1 MSSNSEQNGR
11 QPPLSQQTAP
21 PSDPRL
27 RNASS
32 TDQQRICRDYV
43 WGICGKGTQCKFRHE
58 FDVESMKNILKFCH
72 DYQNRTGCTRPDC
85 TYLHTTREEEN
96 LFLTTG
102 QIPRAL
108 AERHAAMFS
117 APMNVY
123 VNEYMGQAPPP
134 PPPPPPQAAA
144 TPVAATPCATAAVPP
159 THPYAAAQPPPPP
172 APLRPLLAPPPPPPP
187 PPPPTSSSVPALMT
201 PPVFTAPAP
210 FSSPA
215 MYAVTQPPPPLPMF
229 DASRP
234 PPPLST
240 VTLKTKKSVVV
251 KRPAESSE
259 AGPSKARK
267 LESSKVVERLC
278 ESCVQR
284 ELRIDLYRKEMQRLE
299 CEREYHTYIYETKS
313 EGYENGRLLL
323 KSVLSPESFRILD
336 EYIEGSSTHFNQMSA
351 FSATSTVPRQ
361 FLLQLMDCV
370 FNNSRSLLDSPPV
383 PSVGMDEFSLL
394 QSLTT
399 LTRRSEPINDAPTD
413 VIQAVLGVLRNST
426 SLSSFRSTST
436 ETRASESLADGRG
449 ASNST
454 ALSSGAAVNG
464 LSHFL
469 NGQKTERV
477 GAVPA
482 SRAFPTTQAV
492 PPAAPLPAPAAPLPA
507 APAPPPP
514 RPAAQPATRPAAPAP
529 AGPASYLPYQPPP
542 ARPYYPQ
549 YPAGFNHLPNAA
561 YSSPARAAAAPLA
574 PQRAPAPA
582 QPPAPPQQNYNVYG
596 AARYPSQPH
605 YYPPFQ

>member
-11 QPPLSQQTAP
+11 QPPISQQTAP

-85 TYLHTTREEEN
+85 TYLHTTKEEEN

-123 VNEYMGQAPPP
+123 VNEYMGQAPPLP
-134 PPPPPPQAAA
+134 LPPPQAAA

-172 APLRPLLAPPPPPPP
+172 APLRPLLAP

-240 VTLKTKKSVVV
+240 VTLKTNKSIVV

-267 LESSKVVERLC
+267 LESSKVVERRC
-278 ESCVQR
+278 ENCVQR
-284 ELRIDLYRKEMQRLE
+284 ELRFD
-299 CEREYHTYIYETKS
+299 TK
-313 EGYENGRLLL
+313 RFITIFARM
-323 KSVLSPESFRILD
+323 KFLSINIL
-336 EYIEGSSTHFNQMSA
+336 
-351 FSATSTVPRQ
+351 
-361 FLLQLMDCV
+361 
-370 FNNSRSLLDSPPV
+370 
-383 PSVGMDEFSLL
+383 
-394 QSLTT
+394 SLT
-399 LTRRSEPINDAPTD
+399 
-413 VIQAVLGVLRNST
+413 
-426 SLSSFRSTST
+426 
-436 ETRASESLADGRG
+436 
-449 ASNST
+449 
-454 ALSSGAAVNG
+454 
-464 LSHFL
+464 
-469 NGQKTERV
+469 
-477 GAVPA
+477 
-482 SRAFPTTQAV
+482 
-492 PPAAPLPAPAAPLPA
+492 
-507 APAPPPP
+507 
-514 RPAAQPATRPAAPAP
+514 
-529 AGPASYLPYQPPP
+529 
-542 ARPYYPQ
+542 
-549 YPAGFNHLPNAA
+549 
-561 YSSPARAAAAPLA
+561 
-574 PQRAPAPA
+574 
-582 QPPAPPQQNYNVYG
+582 
-596 AARYPSQPH
+596 
-605 YYPPFQ
+605 